1 MLFNKLG
8 GLAVWN
14 RLVPLLVVV
23 YLGITLVGLERYP
36 AVWGD
41 EAWIAEPAWAMAGG
55 GPLGSPSCGELFRFA
70 DRLYWMP
77 PLHFLALAG
86 VYAAGIP
93 VLLGGRLLSVLLGA
107 VTLIVLLR
115 WASVVLAEPE
125 NSADRSRGEN
135 DRGDARRRAWLLIAV
150 ALAFAADP
158 MLWKSHRT
166 IRFEAMLALWSVIA
180 VSVAWNPRRAWRGPL
195 TGTASALAL
204 LTHPNGVLTVLAAG
218 GVLLLR
224 RRSWSGAWRDVAAAA
239 GVFAVLCL
247 PVAIY
252 FLQDRT
258 TGFANVFGQN
268 APHLHGER
276 SSPVWIQWGR
286 ELHRYGAYFAWP
298 RLALPLLLWAGTLFA
313 AVRLR
318 APAALGWVIGITL
331 AGLACMPNKSELY
344 LTLAAPYLFVLAAWV
359 GMHLRPRLA
368 AVLGALWLANLFA
381 ADAALLLRN
390 RRCDYDAWTRP
401 LAEAVPEEASVAG
414 SFLDWL
420 PFRDHPFYSVSRVRA
435 GDLYDTRPAYLIW
448 SKDLTEAPQFARL
461 RSELGPFLDSH
472 ADVVLGVD
480 SPCYGSAVL
489 YRPRWDEGTAATAAW
504 ERFGLDAPHT
514 GNDRRAR

>member
-8 GLAVWN
+8 GLAAWN
-14 RLVPLLVVV
+14 RLLPLLVVV
-23 YLGITLVGLERYP
+23 YLGITLIGLERYP

-41 EAWIAEPAWAMAGG
+41 EAWIAEPAWVKAAG
-55 GPLGSPSCGELFRFA
+55 GPLGSPSCGELFRFS

-77 PLHFLALAG
+77 PLHFLALAA

-93 VLLGGRLLSVLLGA
+93 VLPGGRLLSVLLGVA
-107 VTLIVLLR
+107 TLLVLLR
-115 WASVVLAEPE
+115 WSAEVLAEPE
-125 NSADRSRGEN
+125 GSLDRSRGED
-135 DRGDARRRAWLLIAV
+135 DRGGARRRAWLLVVI

-158 MLWKSHRT
+158 ILWKSHRT
-166 IRFEAMLALWSVIA
+166 IRFEAMLALWNVLA
-180 VSVAWNPRRAWRGPL
+180 VSAAWNPRRAWRGPI
-195 TGTASALAL
+195 TGAASALAM

-224 RRSWSGAWRDVAAAA
+224 RRSWSGAWRDAAAA
-239 GVFAVLCL
+239 TGVFAVFCL
-247 PVAIY
+247 PTAIY
-252 FLQDRT
+252 FLQDRAVD
-258 TGFANVFGQN
+258 FANVIGQN

-318 APAALGWVIGITL
+318 APAALGWVVGITL

-359 GMHLRPRLA
+359 GMRLRPRLA
-368 AVLGALWLANLFA
+368 AVLAALWLANLFA
-381 ADAALLLRN
+381 ADAALLVRN
-390 RRCDYDAWTRP
+390 RPCDYDAWARP
-401 LAEAVPEEASVAG
+401 LTEVVPEDASVAG
-414 SFLDWL
+414 PFLAWL
-420 PFRDHPFYSVSRVRA
+420 PFRDHRFYSVSRVRA
-435 GDLYDTRPAYLIW
+435 GDLYDARPAYLIW

-461 RSELGPFLDSH
+461 RRELGPFLDSH
-472 ADVVLGVD
+472 AEVVLRVD

-489 YRPRWDEGTAATAAW
+489 YRPRWDEGIDVAAGW
-504 ERFGLDAPHT
+504 ERFGLDVPRT
-514 GNDRRAR
+514 EDDRRAR